1 MKSAFSGKIEGIESE
16 EEMRLIDA
24 DYLLDVLLV
33 HNWHG
38 NNKNIVPYKDRKGYR
53 QREAEVREAIINA
66 PNVAVV
72 VDGKYKGA
80 YEYIYKGVMSK
91 IEECENAE
99 EILTTDLKAGEKGF
113 GLSRKCFE
121 VRVKKELLREIIYI
135 VDDALE
141 EGSAE

>member
-1 MKSAFSGKIEGIESE
+1 
-16 EEMRLIDA
+16 MRLIDA

-38 NNKNIVPYKDRKGYR
+38 NDKSIVPYKDRKGYR
-53 QREAEVREAIINA
+53 KRDAEVREAIINA

-80 YEYIYKGVMSK
+80 YDYIYKGVMSK
-91 IEECENAE
+91 IEECENEA
-99 EILTTDLKAGEKGF
+99 EILTTDMKAGEKGV
-113 GLSRKCFE
+113 GLSMKCLA
-121 VRVKKELLREIIYI
+121 VRVKKELLREIICI
-135 VDDALE
+135 VDEALE